1 MGNRNI
7 GAFDLSYKNGG
18 VEFRRVSVSS
28 GESNS
33 MVVDLSM
40 MQFTLG
46 LQKWLRREGLIQDI
60 FPTLDADTREFI
72 QSGITPSEWAEMF
85 APDED
90 VDTELNN
97 PEVA

>member
-1 MGNRNI
+1 MDNRNI
-7 GAFDLSYKNGG
+7 GAFDLSYKKGG
-18 VEFRRVSVSS
+18 VEFRRVSMSS

-72 QSGITPSEWAEMF
+72 QSGITPSEWDGIF
-85 APDED
+85 RPDED

>member
-1 MGNRNI
+1 MANRNI
-7 GAFDLSYKNGG
+7 GAFDLTYKNGG
-18 VEFRRVSVSS
+18 VEFRRVSMSS
-28 GESNS
+28 GKSNS
-33 MVVDLSM
+33 MLVDLPM

-85 APDED
+85 EGGGAE
-90 VDTELNN
+90 DTELNN